1 VDHRHQ
7 DQAPGVDKKMALSP
21 LYLLASIKATFSG
34 LVSHFNRLRVEDGG
48 AGGFFL
54 RSSCGPFPEARH

>member
-21 LYLLASIKATFSG
+21 LYLLASIKATFDESQFAANG
-34 LVSHFNRLRVEDGG
+34 
-48 AGGFFL
+48 
-54 RSSCGPFPEARH
+54 CGIQPFSYREL